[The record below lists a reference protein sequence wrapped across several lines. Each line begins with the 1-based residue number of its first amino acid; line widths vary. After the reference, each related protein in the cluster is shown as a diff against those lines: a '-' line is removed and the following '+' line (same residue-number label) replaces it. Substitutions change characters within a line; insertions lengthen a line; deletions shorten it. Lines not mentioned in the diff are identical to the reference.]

1 MLDDVPFSRIQ
12 KHRIIINDCIITLR
26 EPIYLLNPKVWLS
39 PLPCGAMMRKKHHQ
53 WPSWIVLQAAWVA
66 SIRGLHSFLICGWS
80 FDCQRQ
86 AISVT

>member
-1 MLDDVPFSRIQ
+1 MND
-12 KHRIIINDCIITLR
+12 RIIILR
-26 EPIYLLNPKVWLS
+26 EPLYLLNLKVCLS
-39 PLPCGAMMRKKHHQ
+39 PLSCGAMMRKKHHQ
-53 WPSWIVLQAAWVA
+53 WPSCIVLQAAWVA